1 MPNVVKEMMI
11 RELSAELKG
20 AEGML
25 IVNMSGLTVAET
37 EVLRVKLA
45 ANDVPLRMVPNRL
58 ARRALADRGLPTP
71 DGMLKGNV
79 ALSWGGPEAAIH
91 AAKVVKDAPAQKEGR
106 LSYLGA
112 VLEGNVLGAA
122 DAAAMAD
129 MPGKNE
135 LRSMLLSCLSA
146 PARGLVMCLAG
157 NGAGLARVIQAHV
170 DADSAGGA
178 GEATPPS
185 TGG

>member
-11 RELSAELKG
+11 RELSAELKD

-25 IVNMSGLTVAET
+25 LVNMSGLTVAET
-37 EVLRVKLA
+37 EALRVKLA
-45 ANDVPLRMVPNRL
+45 ESDVPLRMVPNRL
-58 ARRALADRGLPTP
+58 ARRALADRGLATP

-91 AAKVVKDAPAQKEGR
+91 AAKVVKDAPAKKDGR

-112 VLEGNVLGAA
+112 VLEGNVLGPD

-146 PARGLVMCLAG
+146 PARGLVMCLAA

-170 DADSAGGA
+170 DAGSADDA
-178 GEATPPS
+178 GEAS
-185 TGG
+185 TEGAG